1 MVLSP
6 VLSCDSPEHQA
17 GKRVVTMPKASTT
30 VYQCPGCGKA
40 VEPGEDY
47 VIAREYQ
54 LAPEFSL
61 HMTGHAETVR
71 AVRRF
76 HVEHF
81 RGRMG
86 DYVYELVHE
95 ASR

>member
-1 MVLSP
+1 M
-6 VLSCDSPEHQA
+6 PE
-17 GKRVVTMPKASTT
+17 ASVI
-30 VYQCPGCGKA
+30 VYECPGCGLTI
-40 VEPGEDY
+40 EPGEDY

-61 HMTGHAETVR
+61 HMAAHEETVR
-71 AVRRF
+71 ATRRF

-86 DYVYELVHE
+86 DYVYELVDE
-95 ASR
+95 GSR